1 MAYSTLNLETI
12 IAYVRNH
19 EQSAQY
25 LNPNSDLEVQEI
37 GDGNLNLVWRV
48 FERENRSRSILLK
61 QGLPYLR
68 AAGESWPLSPDR
80 ARFEAQALEL
90 QHRFASGLIPK
101 PYWFD
106 ADMLVNAMEDLTEHQ
121 VLRRPMMAGHQF
133 VGLGETIGKFCAKV
147 LFGTSDFAM
156 RPDEKR
162 DLQSQFRN
170 SELCKITEDLIF
182 TEPYMN
188 QAWHGLEIR
197 NRFNPIIEADVTHM
211 QHDSDLKA
219 QVAALKYRFMTH
231 AEALIHGDL
240 HTGSIMARVGTAPD
254 ETPDIRVIDPEFAFF
269 GPIGFDLG
277 AFIANLFLSS
287 ASHLA
292 HSKTVEAR
300 AAYRSYLYDQARA
313 CWQAFTTEFM
323 TQFAATNSPSWT
335 SQDFQAMFLR
345 DVLRDLTGFA
355 GAKMIRRIVGFAH
368 VADLEG
374 IANLEHRAHCEAKA
388 LELGRK
394 LIMHHSRINQF
405 EDVIDLA
412 LEILPVD
419 TQ

>member
-12 IAYVRNH
+12 IAYVRGH
-19 EQSAQY
+19 EQSPQF
-25 LNPNSDLEVQEI
+25 LDVHTDLEVQEI

-48 FERENRSRSILLK
+48 FERDQPTRSILLK

-80 ARFEAQALEL
+80 ARFEAQALGL
-90 QHRFASGLIPK
+90 QQRFAPGLIPQ

-106 ADMLVNAMEDLTEHQ
+106 ADMLVNAMEDLTNHQ
-121 VLRRPMMAGHQF
+121 VLRRPMMAGHKF
-133 VGLGETIGKFCAKV
+133 VGLGETIGRFCARV
-147 LFGTSDFAM
+147 LFGSSDFAM

-170 SELCKITEDLIF
+170 SELCKISEDLIF
-182 TEPYMN
+182 TEPYLN
-188 QAWHGLEIR
+188 QDWHGLEIR

-219 QVAALKYRFMTH
+219 QVAVLKYRFMTH

-240 HTGSIMARVGTAPD
+240 HTGSIMARLD
-254 ETPDIRVIDPEFAFF
+254 DTPDIRVIDPEFAFF

-292 HSKTVEAR
+292 HSQTVEAR
-300 AAYRSYLYDQARA
+300 AAYRTYLYDQARA
-313 CWQAFTTEFM
+313 CWQAFTSEFM
-323 TQFAATNSPSWT
+323 TQFATTNSPSWT
-335 SQDFQAMFLR
+335 SQDFQALFLR

-355 GAKMIRRIVGFAH
+355 GTKMIRRIVGFAH

-374 IANLEHRAHCEAKA
+374 IENLELRARCEAKA

-394 LIMHHSRINQF
+394 LVMHHSRINSF
-405 EDVIDLA
+405 EDMIDLA
-412 LEILPVD
+412 LEVLP
-419 TQ
+419 TATAGA

>member
-147 LFGTSDFAM
+147 LFSTSDFAM

-374 IANLEHRAHCEAKA
+374 IANLERRAHCEAKA

>member
-12 IAYVRNH
+12 IAYVRHH

-25 LNPNSDLEVQEI
+25 LDPTSDLEVQEI

-80 ARFEAQALEL
+80 ARFEAQALGL
-90 QHRFASGLIPK
+90 QQRFAPGLIPQ

-106 ADMLVNAMEDLTEHQ
+106 ADMLVNAMEDLTNHQ

-133 VGLGETIGKFCAKV
+133 VGLGETIGRFCAKV
-147 LFGTSDFAM
+147 LFGSSNFAIA
-156 RPDEKR
+156 PDEKR

-170 SELCKITEDLIF
+170 SELCKISEDLIF

-188 QAWHGLEIR
+188 QDWHGLEIR

-240 HTGSIMARVGTAPD
+240 HTGSIMARLDA
-254 ETPDIRVIDPEFAFF
+254 TPDIRVIDPEFAFF

-292 HSKTVEAR
+292 HSETTETR
-300 AAYRSYLYDQARA
+300 AAYRTYLYDQARA
-313 CWQAFTTEFM
+313 CWQAFTGEFM
-323 TQFAATNSPSWT
+323 TQFAATNSPTWT

-355 GAKMIRRIVGFAH
+355 GTKMIRRVVGFAH
-368 VADLEG
+368 VADLDG
-374 IANLEHRAHCEAKA
+374 IENLELRAQCESKA
-388 LELGRK
+388 LGLGRA
-394 LIMHHSRINQF
+394 LVMNHTLVHSF
-405 EDVIDLA
+405 DDVIDIA
-412 LEILPVD
+412 LSVLPVENA
-419 TQ
+419 

>member
-12 IAYVRNH
+12 ITYVRHH
-19 EQSAQY
+19 EQSPQF
-25 LNPNSDLEVQEI
+25 LDPNAELEVQEI

-48 FERENRSRSILLK
+48 FERDQPTRSILLK

-90 QHRFASGLIPK
+90 QQRFAPGLIPQ

-106 ADMLVNAMEDLTEHQ
+106 ADMLVNAMEDLTNHQ

-133 VGLGETIGKFCAKV
+133 AGLGETIGTFCTKV

-156 RPDEKR
+156 QPDEKR
-162 DLQSQFRN
+162 DLQAKFRN
-170 SELCKITEDLIF
+170 SELCKISEDLIF
-182 TEPYMN
+182 TEPYMS
-188 QAWHGLEIR
+188 QPWHGLEIR

-219 QVAALKYRFMTH
+219 QVAVLKYRFMTH

-240 HTGSIMARVGTAPD
+240 HTGSIMAKLTEA
-254 ETPDIRVIDPEFAFF
+254 PDIRVIDPEFAFF

-292 HSKTVEAR
+292 HSETVEAR

-313 CWQAFTTEFM
+313 CWQVFTGEFM

-355 GAKMIRRIVGFAH
+355 GTKMIRRIVGFAH

-374 IANLEHRAHCEAKA
+374 IENLELRARCEAKA

-394 LIMHHSRINQF
+394 LIMHHSQINSF
-405 EDVIDLA
+405 DDVIDLA
-412 LEILPVD
+412 LEVLPVESE
-419 TQ
+419 